1 MDRFKEAIARTIVNN
16 RKKSTTRGKQS
27 PRKPSAASAPAASA
41 PAPRR
46 ASQSPRASPHSP
58 QDIDETE
65 KRFRAIECSIKKI
78 ELQLKLVDGEIMSNN
93 EYAALTAE
101 IIKCDAYNPD
111 NLGEGTDFIMSV
123 NNKRMDN
130 RYKYILKVISI
141 INPLLT
147 ACNIGFLQE
156 IDTKEVSSE
165 LIGDAIKKTTGYLNT
180 LRSAINYFLEN
191 GNDGAD
197 KIDKLMDLNILSTE
211 ALYSYKDVADVSVDM
226 IRKMSRNV
234 LVLQKELA
242 KSLVINTKD
251 KLKKVYNEVSW
262 KIVSKTFCTCI
273 FYFIL
278 FSSIKGVGVSKKPF
292 NTNATGRFVEIAGG
306 KKKKHKKR
314 KRDHGCCNPLAIAQ
328 AQAPKKGQH
337 L

>member
-1 MDRFKEAIARTIVNN
+1 MDTFRNAARTIIAANN

-27 PRKPSAASAPAASA
+27 PRKPSAASAPA
-41 PAPRR
+41 PRR
-46 ASQSPRASPHSP
+46 ASQSPRASPHLPHSP
-58 QDIDETE
+58 QDMDETE

-78 ELQLKLVDGEIMSNN
+78 ELQLKLVDGEIMSNI

-101 IIKCDAYNPD
+101 IIKCDAHNPD

-165 LIGDAIKKTTGYLNT
+165 LIGDAIKKTTGYLTT
-180 LRSAINYFLEN
+180 LGSAINYFLEN

-197 KIDKLMDLNILSTE
+197 KIDKLMDLNILSTD
-211 ALYSYKDVADVSVDM
+211 ALYSYKDVADVSVGM
-226 IRKMSRNV
+226 IGRMSRNV

-242 KSLVINTKD
+242 KNLLINTKD

-292 NTNATGRFVEIAGG
+292 NTNATGRFEVIAGG
-306 KKKKHKKR
+306 KKKKHKK
-314 KRDHGCCNPLAIAQ
+314 KN
-328 AQAPKKGQH
+328 
-337 L
+337 

>member
-27 PRKPSAASAPAASA
+27 PRKPSASA

-58 QDIDETE
+58 QDMDETE

-78 ELQLKLVDGEIMSNN
+78 ELQLKLVDGEIMSNI
-93 EYAALTAE
+93 EYEALTAE

-111 NLGEGTDFIMSV
+111 NLGEGADFITSI

-211 ALYSYKDVADVSVDM
+211 ALYSYKDIADVSVGM

-292 NTNATGRFVEIAGG
+292 NTNATNATGRFEVIAGG
-306 KKKKHKKR
+306 KKKKHKK
-314 KRDHGCCNPLAIAQ
+314 KN
-328 AQAPKKGQH
+328 
-337 L
+337 

>member
-1 MDRFKEAIARTIVNN
+1 MYRFKEAITRTIVNN

-27 PRKPSAASAPAASA
+27 PRKPSASAPA
-41 PAPRR
+41 RR
-46 ASQSPRASPHSP
+46 ASQSPRNSP
-58 QDIDETE
+58 QDMDETE

-78 ELQLKLVDGEIMSNN
+78 ELQLKLVDGEIMSNK
-93 EYAALTAE
+93 EYAALTAD
-101 IIKCDAYNPD
+101 IIKCDAYNLD
-111 NLGEGTDFIMSV
+111 NLGEGPDFITSI

-165 LIGDAIKKTTGYLNT
+165 LIGDAIKKTSGYLTT
-180 LRSAINYFLEN
+180 LRTAINYFLEN

-197 KIDKLMDLNILSTE
+197 KIDKLMDLNILSTD
-211 ALYSYKDVADVSVDM
+211 ALYSYKDVAEVSADM
-226 IRKMSRNV
+226 IGKMSRNV
-234 LVLQKELA
+234 LVLQTELA
-242 KSLVINTKD
+242 KNLLINTKD
-251 KLKKVYNEVSW
+251 KFKKAYKEMSW
-262 KIVSKTFCTCI
+262 KIVSRTFCTCL

-292 NTNATGRFVEIAGG
+292 NTNATNATGRFVEVAGG
-306 KKKKHKKR
+306 KKKKHKK
-314 KRDHGCCNPLAIAQ
+314 KN
-328 AQAPKKGQH
+328 
-337 L
+337 

>member
-27 PRKPSAASAPAASA
+27 PRKPSAASAPA
-41 PAPRR
+41 PRR
-46 ASQSPRASPHSP
+46 AHSQASRASRNLP
-58 QDIDETE
+58 QDMDENK
-65 KRFRAIECSIKKI
+65 KRFRAIECSIKKL
-78 ELQLKLVDGEIMSNN
+78 ELQLKLVDGEIMGNKEFGELKSEILDCSKPNFSNID
-93 EYAALTAE
+93 E
-101 IIKCDAYNPD
+101 IMEFLRSAD
-111 NLGEGTDFIMSV
+111 
-123 NNKRMDN
+123 NKRMDN

-180 LRSAINYFLEN
+180 LGSAINYFLEN

-197 KIDKLMDLNILSTE
+197 KIDKLMDLNILSTD
-211 ALYSYKDVADVSVDM
+211 ALYSYKDVADVSVGM
-226 IRKMSRNV
+226 IGKMSRNV

-242 KSLVINTKD
+242 KNLFINIKN
-251 KLKKVYNEVSW
+251 KMKIAYNEVSW

-292 NTNATGRFVEIAGG
+292 NTNATNATGRFEEIAGG
-306 KKKKHKKR
+306 KKKKHKK
-314 KRDHGCCNPLAIAQ
+314 KN
-328 AQAPKKGQH
+328 
-337 L
+337 

>member
-1 MDRFKEAIARTIVNN
+1 MYKFRNVARTIIADNN

-27 PRKPSAASAPAASA
+27 PRKPSAASAPA
-41 PAPRR
+41 PRR

-58 QDIDETE
+58 QDMDETE

-78 ELQLKLVDGEIMSNN
+78 ELQLKLVDGEIMSNI

-101 IIKCDAYNPD
+101 IIKCDSYNPD
-111 NLGEGTDFIMSV
+111 NPGEGTDFITSV

-165 LIGDAIKKTTGYLNT
+165 LIGDAINKTNGYLNT
-180 LRSAINYFLEN
+180 LGSAINYFLEN

-197 KIDKLMDLNILSTE
+197 KIDKLMDLNILSTD
-211 ALYSYKDVADVSVDM
+211 ALYSYKDVADVSVGM
-226 IRKMSRNV
+226 IGKMSRNV

-242 KSLVINTKD
+242 KSLVINIKN
-251 KLKKVYNEVSW
+251 KMKIAYNEVSW

-292 NTNATGRFVEIAGG
+292 NTNTTNATGRFEEIAGG

-314 KRDHGCCNPLAIAQ
+314 N
-328 AQAPKKGQH
+328 
-337 L
+337 